1 MRLDLYAFWRLVED
15 FFPLLITKEVKWST
29 SVAHSFTQK
38 EQQQTKNTKA
48 CRKES
53 SLDIILMAL
62 CWNEMV
68 AFRVVGQDFN
78 SKSVNLH

>member
-1 MRLDLYAFWRLVED
+1 M
-15 FFPLLITKEVKWST
+15 
-29 SVAHSFTQK
+29 QK
-38 EQQQTKNTKA
+38 EQQQTKNTKT

-53 SLDIILMAL
+53 SLDITRMAL

-78 SKSVNLH
+78 SKKSTLVVCPQEPSMPPPKGAHIQV

>member
-1 MRLDLYAFWRLVED
+1 MHFWRLVED
-15 FFPLLITKEVKWST
+15 SPPLLITKEVKWST
-29 SVAHSFTQK
+29 SVAHSFIQK
-38 EQQQTKNTKA
+38 EQQQQTKTTKT
-48 CRKES
+48 CRKEP

-68 AFRVVGQDFN
+68 ALRVVGQDLN

>member
-1 MRLDLYAFWRLVED
+1 MKILS
-15 FFPLLITKEVKWST
+15 PLLITKEVKWST
-29 SVAHSFTQK
+29 SVAHSFIQK
-38 EQQQTKNTKA
+38 EQQQQTENTKT
-48 CRKES
+48 CRKEP

-62 CWNEMV
+62 GWNEMVV

>member
-1 MRLDLYAFWRLVED
+1 M
-15 FFPLLITKEVKWST
+15 
-29 SVAHSFTQK
+29 AHSFIQK
-38 EQQQTKNTKA
+38 EQQQTENTKT

-62 CWNEMV
+62 GWNEMVV